1 VEDADG
7 IKCFSFMSG
16 KCFEYYSFY
25 YHPSFYECHILSFFF
40 FFFFFLEYKYIE
52 LHYADKTSRFAS
64 TILRIKGGHSPN
76 QILSRERDKAYFA
89 NT

>member
-1 VEDADG
+1 MGLNASLLCQENVLNTTHF
-7 IKCFSFMSG
+7 IIILVFMSAIF
-16 KCFEYYSFY
+16 C
-25 YHPSFYECHILSFFF
+25 LFFF